1 MPLLCKSLSLIAIAL
16 CCANVHAAEPGLLS
30 SEFIF
35 EKAPFPSCH
44 ASTIAES
51 KHGLV
56 AAWFGGTEEKD
67 LDVGIWVARQV
78 NGRWTAPI
86 EVANGVQYLTTAN
99 KEIRFPCWNPVLYQA
114 PGGPLLLF
122 YKVGPDP
129 KSWWGM
135 LTSSDDGGAIWSQP
149 RRLPEQIAGPIK
161 NKPVLL
167 ADGTL
172 LAPTSSESDGWR
184 VHFEST
190 KDLGRTWRRTDAL
203 NDPTVAMAIQPSV
216 LQLGGDK
223 LLALGRTR
231 QGKLFQITSEDNGK
245 TWGPMTL
252 GTLPNNNSGTDA
264 VTLRDGRHL
273 LIYNHTTKG
282 RTPLNLALSENGVVW
297 QAALVFE
304 NEPGEYSYPAIIQSA
319 DGLVHVTYTWKRERI
334 RHAVIDPAKLE
345 LKPIVDGEWPK

>member
-1 MPLLCKSLSLIAIAL
+1 
-16 CCANVHAAEPGLLS
+16 
-30 SEFIF
+30 
-35 EKAPFPSCH
+35 
-44 ASTIAES
+44 
-51 KHGLV
+51 
-56 AAWFGGTEEKD
+56 
-67 LDVGIWVARQV
+67 
-78 NGRWTAPI
+78 
-86 EVANGVQYLTTAN
+86 
-99 KEIRFPCWNPVLYQA
+99 
-114 PGGPLLLF
+114 
-122 YKVGPDP
+122 
-129 KSWWGM
+129 M
-135 LTSSDDGGAIWSQP
+135 LTSSDDGGATWSQP
-149 RRLPEQIAGPIK
+149 CRLPEQIAGPIK

-203 NDPTVAMAIQPSV
+203 NDPSVVMAIQPSI

-231 QGKLFQITSEDNGK
+231 QGKLFQIISDDAGK

-264 VTLRDGRHL
+264 VTLYDGRHL

-282 RTPLNLALSENGVVW
+282 RTPLNLALSENGVDW

-304 NEPGEYSYPAIIQSA
+304 NEPGEYSYPAIIQTK

-334 RHAVIDPAKLE
+334 RHAVIDPAKLN
-345 LKPIVDGEWPK
+345 LKAIVGGEWPQ